1 MVGGPHGFVILAG
14 KWVFLLEEEKFAE
27 VISGREK
34 ARLEVERLAKGLL
47 GFLVV
52 ELLDVDR
59 AHEIEDER
67 IARVAVFQIHQALE
81 RLVVFL
87 GSVVGENPLDRDV
100 LCLLSIRRGEL
111 RHRDGGRKQNSG

>member
-1 MVGGPHGFVILAG
+1 M
-14 KWVFLLEEEKFAE
+14 LEEEKFAE
-27 VISGREK
+27 VVGGGEK

-67 IARVAVFQIHQALE
+67 VARVAIFQIHQALE

-87 GSVVGENPLDRDV
+87 RSVVGENPLDRDV

-111 RHRDGGRKQNSG
+111 GRRDGGGKQNCG